1 MNILRAIMYNIE
13 AQAQSVETII
23 QTNHRIINMNG
34 RLSSM
39 AKPTPVS
46 SDTSYSKMSQ
56 YL

>member
-1 MNILRAIMYNIE
+1 MNILRAIMHNIE

-34 RLSSM
+34 RLSNV

-46 SDTSYSKMSQ
+46 SDTS
-56 YL
+56 